1 MNIIK
6 TRTDL
11 LGLLPKGLR
20 IAELGVFKGDFSK
33 EILSICE
40 PSKLY
45 LVDLFE
51 GEVSSGDKD
60 GENTETVPD
69 LNYHYQL
76 LKEKYKGTNVEVIK
90 GDTLD
95 FLLSMPELDA
105 VYIDSL
111 HTFGQVWNELLLS
124 AHLKYILGHDYDNID
139 VKNAVDLFCNKS
151 GKVLTYLTEDKCPSY
166 LIKEN
171 PFFIFPPKT
180 WK

>member
-1 MNIIK
+1 METMETVE

-11 LGLLPKGLR
+11 LRLLPKGLR

-51 GEVSSGDKD
+51 GDVSSGNKD
-60 GENTETVPD
+60 GEDIEVIPD

-76 LKEKYKGTNVEVIK
+76 LCDKYKGTNVVVIK
-90 GDTLD
+90 SDTID
-95 FLLSMPELDA
+95 FLLTKPELDA
-105 VYIDSL
+105 VYIDSS

-124 AHLKYILGHDYDNID
+124 RGCEYILGHDYDNQEVRD
-139 VKNAVDLFCNKS
+139 AVDIFCVMENAKIDYMT
-151 GKVLTYLTEDKCPSY
+151 KDKCPSY
-166 LIKEN
+166 MIVL
-171 PFFIFPPKT
+171 
-180 WK
+180 